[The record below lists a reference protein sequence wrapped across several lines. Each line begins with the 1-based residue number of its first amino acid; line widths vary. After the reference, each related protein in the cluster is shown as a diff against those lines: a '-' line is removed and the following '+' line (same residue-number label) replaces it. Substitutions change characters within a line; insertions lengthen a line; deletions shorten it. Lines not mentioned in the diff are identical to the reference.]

1 MSKPLS
7 SDLRER
13 IVSAYV
19 RGEGTY
25 VAIAK
30 RFGIGEAS
38 VSRLLA
44 RFRATKKVDPD
55 PHGGGQPARVPVEKY
70 PELKALVAEQPDR
83 SVEELRAIWQKR
95 FKVRLSRS
103 AMQRAVLKAGLR
115 WKKNASNR
123 RSSSD
128 QTSSRSGMRTSRR

>member
-7 SDLRER
+7 TDLRER
-13 IVSAYV
+13 VVGAYL

-25 VAIAK
+25 EEIAK

-44 RFRATKKVDPD
+44 RYRATKTVDPE
-55 PHGGGQPARVPVEKY
+55 PHGGGQPALVPVEKY
-70 PELKALVAEQPDR
+70 PVLKALIAEQADR
-83 SVEELRAIWQKR
+83 TVEELRAIWQKR
-95 FKVRLSRS
+95 FKVKLSRS

-115 WKKNASNR
+115 WKKNGSGR
-123 RSSSD
+123 RNSSGPM
-128 QTSSRSGMRTSRR
+128 SSRSGQRT

>member
-13 IVSAYV
+13 IVSAYL

-25 VAIAK
+25 VEIAE
-30 RFGIGEAS
+30 RFGVGEAS
-38 VSRLLA
+38 VSRLLT
-44 RFRATKKVDPD
+44 RFRETKRVDPD
-55 PHGGGQPARVPVEKY
+55 PHGGGQPARVPVDKY
-70 PELKALVAEQPDR
+70 PALKALVAEQADR

-95 FKVRLSRS
+95 FKVKLSRS

-115 WKKNASNR
+115 WKKNASAR
-123 RSSSD
+123 RSSSGP
-128 QTSSRSGMRTSRR
+128 TSNRSGKRTQK

>member
-7 SDLRER
+7 SDLRQR
-13 IVSAYV
+13 IVSAYL

-25 VAIAK
+25 VAIAE
-30 RFGIGEAS
+30 RFGVGEAS

-44 RFRATKKVDPD
+44 RFRVTSKVDPD

-70 PELKALVAEQPDR
+70 PELKALVAEQADR

-95 FKVRLSRS
+95 FKVKLSRS

-115 WKKNASNR
+115 WKKNASDR
-123 RSSSD
+123 RSNSD
-128 QTSSRSGMRTSRR
+128 RTSSRSGKLT